1 MKRIILFSL
10 IFFLIFEIHCT
21 KKSPDISK
29 QTVGRQ
35 SDGTVV
41 IPTHQ
46 TLDPAGVQIT
56 FPGRPTDLAV
66 SPDGKMLAVK
76 NRRSLIFVNLIN
88 QTIHQEL
95 FIAGKGG
102 QSYTGIVFSPDGQ
115 KVYTSTSPGQIQVAK
130 FGDNR
135 QAVRDS
141 ISTIPTLY
149 QTGHSFGQSWQ
160 VALWDTPINIPAL
173 DGSTNSVPGGMIFLP
188 DGKTLLVAVS
198 RNNTLAVVD
207 VETHKVKKEIPVG
220 VAPFTVVIARGKAY
234 VSNWGGRIPA
244 PGEPT
249 ALSSGTPVLIEPK
262 NGIANN
268 GTVSVIDLSTFKVVK
283 TISVGLHPSGIA
295 VNSKGTHVFV
305 ANANSD
311 VISVISTGID
321 KIGETFSTAPNPQL
335 PFGSAPNALTVSN
348 DGKTLYVANGTNN
361 AIAVVSLGVMAGN
374 FEGEAKS
381 RVTGF
386 IPTGWYPGAVKLIFS
401 EDQVTAEKYRDYQT
415 IVHDVNKIIRKN
427 QLVVANIKGLGSLNM
442 PLDRKGRNSHDHLG
456 SVSLISIPNEQD
468 LRNYTKRFYQLN
480 HLEETLAR
488 AKVKSSVRK
497 RVPVPN
503 VHGEPSVFKHV
514 LYIIKENRTYDQVLG
529 DLPQGNGD
537 TSLVLF
543 GRNVT
548 PNHHALAEE
557 FVLLDNFY
565 CSGVLSADGHQ
576 WTDEAY
582 VTDYLE
588 RFFGNF
594 ARSYPYEGDD
604 PLAFASSGFIWD
616 NVLSHGLTFRNYG
629 EFVKAHISPSD
640 GKFLDIYQD
649 FKNGM
654 KKYSIR
660 ASTDVKNLEP
670 YLCPTFIGFPGIVP
684 DVYRANEFIKELKQF
699 EISGNFPNFMIM
711 LLPNDHTIGTQP
723 DAPTPQASVADNDLA
738 LGQIVDAVS
747 HSKFWKE
754 TAIFVV
760 EDDPQ
765 AGFDHVDGHRTVAFV
780 ISPYTKRNAV
790 ISINY
795 NQISMVKTIEL
806 ILGIP
811 PMNQFDL
818 AATPMTDCF
827 QERLNLTPYTY
838 RPNNI
843 PLDQINPPL
852 SKLQGSARYWAE
864 KSLSLDLEEID
875 KADEDTF
882 NRILWHSVKGD
893 NIPYPLAKK

>member
-1 MKRIILFSL
+1 MKKIIQFSL
-10 IFFLIFEIHCT
+10 IIFLSSGIQCSN
-21 KKSPDISK
+21 KSHDNS
-29 QTVGRQ
+29 QRTVGRQ
-35 SDGTVV
+35 SDGTVIV
-41 IPTHQ
+41 PTHQ
-46 TLDPAGVQIT
+46 TLDPAGIQIT
-56 FPGRPTDLAV
+56 FPGRPTDLAI
-66 SPDGKMLAVK
+66 SPDGNMVAVK

-102 QSYTGIVFSPDGQ
+102 QSYAGLVFSPDGQ

-135 QAVRDS
+135 HAVRDTMS
-141 ISTIPTLY
+141 MIPSLY

-160 VALWDTPINIPAL
+160 VALWDTPITIPAS
-173 DGSTNSVPGGMIFLP
+173 DGSDNSVPGGMTFLP

-207 VETHKVKKEIPVG
+207 VETREVKKEIQVG
-220 VAPFTVVIARGKAY
+220 VAPFTVVTARGKAY
-234 VSNWGGRIPA
+234 VSNWGGRLPN

-249 ALSSGTPVLIEPK
+249 ALSAETPVLIDPI
-262 NGIANN
+262 NGIANS
-268 GTVSVIDLSTFKVVK
+268 GTVSVIDLSTFKVIK
-283 TISVGLHPSGIA
+283 TIPVGLHPSGMT
-295 VNSKGTHVFV
+295 VNSKGAHVFV

-311 VISVISTGID
+311 VVSIISTGID
-321 KIGETFSTAPNPQL
+321 KVSETFSTSPDNNL
-335 PFGSAPNALTVSN
+335 PFGSAPNALTLSTDEN
-348 DGKTLYVANGTNN
+348 TLYVANGANN
-361 AIAVVSLGVMAGN
+361 AIAVISLGTMAGN
-374 FEGEAKS
+374 VEGEAKS
-381 RVTGF
+381 RAVGF
-386 IPTGWYPGAVKLIFS
+386 IPTGWYPGAIKLLFPENQAKS
-401 EDQVTAEKYRDYQT
+401 EKYKDYNT
-415 IVHDVNKIIRKN
+415 IVHDVDKVIRKN
-427 QLVVANIKGLGSLNM
+427 QLIVANIKGLGSLNM
-442 PLDRKGRNSHDHLG
+442 PLDRKGHNSHDHLG
-456 SVSLISIPNEQD
+456 SISLIPIPDEQD

-480 HLEETLAR
+480 HLDETLSR
-488 AKVKSSVRK
+488 TKVKPSVGK

-529 DLPQGNGD
+529 DIPQGNGD

-594 ARSYPYEGDD
+594 ARSYPYDGGD
-604 PLAFASSGFIWD
+604 PLAYASSGFIWD

-629 EFVKAHISPSD
+629 EFVKAKINPPG
-640 GKFLDIYQD
+640 GKFLDIYND

-660 ASTDVKNLEP
+660 ASTEEKNLEP
-670 YLCPTFIGFPGIVP
+670 YLCPTFIGFPSIVP
-684 DVYRANEFIKELKQF
+684 DIYRANEFIKELKQF
-699 EISGNFPNFMIM
+699 EISGNLPNFMIM
-711 LLPNDHTIGTQP
+711 LLPNDHTTGTNP
-723 DAPTPQASVADNDLA
+723 GAPTPCASVADNDLA
-738 LGQIVDAVS
+738 LGQIIDAVS

-780 ISPYTKRNAV
+780 VSPYTKRNTV
-790 ISINY
+790 VSTNY

-806 ILGIP
+806 VLGIP

-818 AATPMTDCF
+818 AATPMIDCF
-827 QERLNLTPYTY
+827 IERPILTPYTC

-843 PLDQINPPL
+843 PLDQMNPPL
-852 SKLQGSARYWAE
+852 SKLRGAARYWAE
-864 KSLSLDLEEID
+864 KSLSLDLDEID

-882 NRILWHSVKGD
+882 NRILWHAVKGD
-893 NIPYPLAKK
+893 NIPYPLAKQ